1 MRHGLPR
8 VCRHAERPC
17 GPQRACRRD
26 VPLHGTAMPAT
37 MMRSR
42 MAAVMSATMSA
53 VAATSG
59 DRHSRD
65 HEQRGNC
72 GND

>member
-1 MRHGLPR
+1 MVSRR
-8 VCRHAERPC
+8 VAGNAPAAVMCRWIA
-17 GPQRACRRD
+17 G
-26 VPLHGTAMPAT
+26 AMPAA

>member
-1 MRHGLPR
+1 MGCPASVAMVSGR
-8 VCRHAERPC
+8 VARNAPAAVMCRCMA
-17 GPQRACRRD
+17 A
-26 VPLHGTAMPAT
+26 AMPAT

-53 VAATSG
+53 AVAATSG
-59 DRHSRD
+59 GCHSRD
-65 HEQRGNC
+65 HEQRGYC